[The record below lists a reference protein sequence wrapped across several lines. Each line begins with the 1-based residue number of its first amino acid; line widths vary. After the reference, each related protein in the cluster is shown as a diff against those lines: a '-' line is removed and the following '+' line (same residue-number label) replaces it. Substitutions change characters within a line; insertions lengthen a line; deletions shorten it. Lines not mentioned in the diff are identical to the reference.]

1 MLVSSDITSDMD
13 VPQINR
19 AVARFLCL
27 GGGGGGGGE
36 CLNQERFSGREFILT
51 FLEGPE
57 HENFS
62 NKWVRDWLKVHFSRF
77 QLGKT
82 R

>member
-13 VPQINR
+13 VPQISR
-19 AVARFLCL
+19 AVAR
-27 GGGGGGGGE
+27 GGGGGGGE
-36 CLNQERFSGREFILT
+36 EECLNQESFSGREFILT

-62 NKWVRDWLKVHFSRF
+62 NKGVRDWLKVHFSRF